1 MVKIL
6 SGIAVSALLAAAPA
20 FAESASDKLDPK
32 KSAQS
37 AEQPSNSGPGVQGP
51 PDTRTGPSTKGSES
65 GSASEGAGSGEAGA
79 SSTENTTVPS
89 QDSSGVEG
97 LPGNKSGPSIKEPSD
112 KMDGSSKK

>member
-6 SGIAVSALLAAAPA
+6 SGLAMSALLLSAPA

-37 AEQPSNSGPGVQGP
+37 AEQPANSGPGVQGP

-79 SSTENTTVPS
+79 STEHSTQPS
-89 QDSSGVEG
+89 QDSSGVQG
-97 LPGNKSGPSIKEPSD
+97 LPGNKSGPSAKEPGEDMKSE
-112 KMDGSSKK
+112 K